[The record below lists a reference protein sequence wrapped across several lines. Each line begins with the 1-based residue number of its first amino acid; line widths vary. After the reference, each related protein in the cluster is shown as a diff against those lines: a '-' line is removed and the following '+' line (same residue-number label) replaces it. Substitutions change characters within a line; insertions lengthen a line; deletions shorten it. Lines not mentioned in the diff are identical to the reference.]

1 MVNNRILIL
10 RTAAFKTPRL
20 TKQARTLADQGYS
33 VDILYWNRGI
43 DEEDN
48 KIKAE
53 KIKKEIGGNIYEIK
67 TRRSLYGRGVF
78 NFYPRGCYIIKVF
91 IFLVRNGKKYSVI
104 HAIDFDSAFPVFL
117 YKFFN
122 KKIKFV
128 YDIADFIESY
138 SSPIPNFI
146 RRVIRILDKKIMK
159 RANAIILP
167 DENRIQNIP
176 LHLRHKVY
184 IVNNALDINLEKIK
198 KTSKTISLKNP
209 DKINLIYYGAFSRD
223 RGIKILLE
231 SAEKTKDKIDFYFAG
246 WGELEWLIKK
256 YSKKLSNV
264 FYLGLLNQDKVLS
277 YLSLMDIS
285 CIVYSPAY
293 EHNRLASP
301 NKLFEAI
308 ILGKPVIV
316 AKGTSIDKI
325 VKDHNLGYVIKYEK
339 EDLLNVLQNLR
350 KKTLNR
356 KIGAVRKIFGWEES
370 KKMLISLYN
379 KLLI

>member
-10 RTAAFKTPRL
+10 RATAFKTPRL

-43 DEEDN
+43 DEGDN

-53 KIKKEIGGNIYEIK
+53 KMKKEIRGNIYEIK

-91 IFLVRNGKKYSVI
+91 IFLVRNWKNYSAI
-104 HAIDFDSAFPVFL
+104 HAIDFDSALPVFL
-117 YKFFN
+117 YIFFN
-122 KKIKFV
+122 KKVKFV

-146 RRVIRILDKKIMK
+146 RKAIRILDKQIMK
-159 RANAIILP
+159 KANAIILP

-184 IVNNALDINLEKIK
+184 IVNNAPDIDLEKIK
-198 KTSKTISLKNP
+198 KISKTISLKNP

-223 RGIKILLE
+223 RGINILLE
-231 SAEKTKDKIDFYFAG
+231 SAEKMKDKIDFYFAG

-256 YSKKLSNV
+256 YSKKLSNII
-264 FYLGLLNQDKVLS
+264 YLGLLSQDEVLA
-277 YLSLMDIS
+277 YLSLIDVS
-285 CIVYSPAY
+285 YIVYSPAY

-325 VKDHNLGYVIKYEK
+325 VKDYNLGYVIRYEK

-356 KIGAVRKIFGWEES
+356 KIKELRKIFGWEES
-370 KKMLISLYN
+370 KKILISLYN